1 MSSGLS
7 PKVKWGLIGG
17 IALVVFSLIGFAIF
31 KYYKKKNLTEKI
43 SAEGGGNLSTSDG
56 KYPPPQSPS
65 VQYRYEYAPPTDT
78 PYYPP
83 PPGQDSQ
90 YPPPPP
96 QQQGGQGS
104 QYPPPPQ
111 QHGGGQGGQSDSY
124 YSNF

>member
-1 MSSGLS
+1 M
-7 PKVKWGLIGG
+7 KWGLIGG
-17 IALVVFSLIGFAIF
+17 ILLLVIILIAFIVF
-31 KYYKKKNLTEKI
+31 KRYRKKNLKEKHKI
-43 SAEGGGNLSTSDG
+43 SVEGSGNLSTSDG

-65 VQYRYEYAPPTDT
+65 VHYRHEYAPPADS

-83 PPGQDSQ
+83 PPGGQDGQ

-96 QQQGGQGS
+96 QQYGAQGGQGS

-124 YSNF
+124 YAGSF